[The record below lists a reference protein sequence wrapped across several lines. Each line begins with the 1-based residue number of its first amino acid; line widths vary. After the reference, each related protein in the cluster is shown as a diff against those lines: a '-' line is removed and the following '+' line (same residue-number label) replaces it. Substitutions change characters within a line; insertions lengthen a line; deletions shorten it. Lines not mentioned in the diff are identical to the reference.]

1 MSVKTCTKCG
11 VKKPLSEFHKRA
23 ASIDG
28 YKTQCK
34 ECLRAYS
41 RAHNRKYYAENHDAV
56 LEMQKDYRKRKKH
69 ETTTAPNRLGT
80 PRHQPTQA
88 NHAVAMTM
96 PHQIPLGEAYSHL
109 KTIEGMLQTLYRY
122 APAQATTRKKIKDLA
137 AQVKV
142 CATEVDRYERRTRL
156 VHPDHKH

>member
-1 MSVKTCTKCG
+1 MSVKTCTKCRQ
-11 VKKPLSEFHKRA
+11 KKPLTDFRKHPNTA
-23 ASIDG
+23 DG
-28 YKTQCK
+28 RHTQCRQ
-34 ECLRAYS
+34 CLRAYS
-41 RAHNRKYYAENHDAV
+41 RAYYYKKKENR
-56 LEMQKDYRKRKKH
+56 H
-69 ETTTAPNRLGT
+69 EKNLAPNRLGA
-80 PRHQPTQA
+80 PGRKSAPP
-88 NHAVAMTM
+88 NNAVAMTM

-122 APAQATTRKKIKDLA
+122 APTQATTRKKIKDLA

>member
-1 MSVKTCTKCG
+1 MSVKTCTKC
-11 VKKPLSEFHKRA
+11 KKKKSLSEFRKHPNTIGGRH
-23 ASIDG
+23 
-28 YKTQCK
+28 TQCRG
-34 ECLRAYS
+34 CLRAYS
-41 RAHNRKYYAENHDAV
+41 RAYYYKKKENR
-56 LEMQKDYRKRKKH
+56 H
-69 ETTTAPNRLGT
+69 EKNLAPHCPRT
-80 PRHQPTQA
+80 PRRKSAQA
-88 NHAVAMTM
+88 VNEVAVTM